1 MNDCGCCSCLSAGPH
16 LPANRPGLSAL
27 RYRVG
32 THNSFLDS
40 MIRRLSSNDLAALRG
55 LRTRETDDPS
65 IALLDGWA
73 TVADVLTFYQ
83 ERIANEGY
91 VRTATERRS
100 LLELGRLV
108 GYRLRPGV
116 AASTYLAYTIDPTA
130 IAQIPAGSK
139 AQSIPGPDE
148 QPQTFETSED
158 FEARGAW
165 NGLLPRAGR
174 PAQITLD
181 GILTLAELWIG
192 GTSAN
197 LRPGDAL
204 LFVFSETRDSVQSDV
219 YALRRVQAVYPDFV
233 QSRTRVV
240 LQPVDSF
247 ATSAFSAVSEAIRKN
262 AAAAASPQFTR
273 LTYVQVRQAVLLGTP
288 RTAFANYAT
297 GNADVDA
304 VLHPPNF
311 IFLPFFFGLTFNYLP
326 FTNVLTQ
333 LVTPKATPPANA
345 FDFRT
350 PLDQSFSQESD
361 LAPRLL
367 SALSPELGL
376 QIYSAI
382 AGFASAPISAL
393 QSVNVLRTR
402 AALFGYNAPS
412 GVDVH
417 DIGTV
422 TANAIHIDM
431 PVETIVPGTYAVVQP
446 QDDLTRATIVDG
458 AETKPLSRLKVSGK
472 TTRLALRDSLNA
484 ESDTAKIRGTSVYA
498 QSEALTVIDI
508 PIDNPVGLPPAGDEK
523 MVNAPGESHTR
534 IPVEGIVEGLAAGRW
549 VVVTGE
555 RADLGETRGVIATEL
570 AMIAAVEQ
578 HINDAGAKPYSV
590 IVLAADGLARWYRRE
605 TVRILANVVK
615 ATNGDTRGE
624 VLGAGDATQ
633 ALQTFTLQQPPLT
646 YVAAPTPDGVVSTLA
661 VRVNDVLWHLTDDL
675 VDARPADHVY
685 VTTTADDGKVSLTFG
700 TGVHGARLPTGSDN
714 VRAVYRRGI
723 GKGANV
729 KAGQIATA
737 LSRPLGVSAVTNPLP
752 ASGGADPESRDDAR
766 RNIPVALQALGR
778 VVSLR
783 DYADFARTFAG
794 IAKASAVRLSN
805 GVTQF
810 VHLTIG
816 GVDDIDID
824 ATSDLYVNLVQALSD
839 FGDPYQPFVVA
850 LREKLIIA
858 GAAKV
863 RVLPDYLWAVVAP
876 KIRAALIDAFSWE
889 HRQFGQPVYPSDVV
903 SVIQSVEG
911 VSYVDLDDLG
921 AISADDL
928 TDIVTNKT
936 DDAAA
941 KLIEKLKGVKPIVP
955 RLAHPVDNPLPGKP
969 RLFVPA
975 QIAYLPPS
983 VPEVFALTELH
994 HD

>member
-32 THNSFLDS
+32 THNSFLDT
-40 MIRRLSSNDLAALRG
+40 MIRRVSSNDLAALRG

-165 NGLLPRAGR
+165 NGLVPRAAR

-181 GILTLAELWIG
+181 GILTLADLWIG

-204 LFVFSETRDSVQSDV
+204 LFVFTEARDNVTSDV
-219 YALRRVQAVYPDFV
+219 YALRRVHAVAPDFV

-247 ATSAFSAVSEAIRKN
+247 ATSAFTAVSEAIRTN
-262 AAAAASPQFTR
+262 APAVTNTPNKVR
-273 LTYVQVRQAVLLGTP
+273 LTYIEVRQAVLLGTP
-288 RTAFANYAT
+288 RTTFANYAT
-297 GNADVDA
+297 GNNSVDN
-304 VLHPPNF
+304 VLHPPSF
-311 IFLPFFFGLTFNYLP
+311 IFPFFFGFTFNYLP

-333 LVTPKATPPANA
+333 LGAPKATPPANA
-345 FDFRT
+345 FDFKT
-350 PLDQSFSQESD
+350 PIEQSFSQESD
-361 LAPRLL
+361 LTPRLL

-382 AGFASAPISAL
+382 AGFASAPLSAL

-402 AALFGYNAPS
+402 SALFGYNTPS
-412 GVDVH
+412 PGND
-417 DIGTV
+417 DIGTITSDV
-422 TANAIHIDM
+422 IHLDT
-431 PVETIVPGTYAVVQP
+431 PVHPIVPGTYVVVQP
-446 QDDLTRATIVDG
+446 EGDLTRATIVRA
-458 AETKPLSRLKVSGK
+458 AETKPLNRLKAAGK
-472 TTRLALRDSLNA
+472 TTRLTLHDALNA

-498 QSEALTVIDI
+498 QSEPLTIIDV
-508 PIDNPVGLPPAGDEK
+508 PIDVAVGLPPTGDDK
-523 MVNAPGESHTR
+523 AVNAPGESHTR
-534 IPVEGIVEGLAAGRW
+534 IPVEGIIEGLAAGRW
-549 VVVTGE
+549 VIVTGE

-570 AMIAAVEQ
+570 AMIAGVEQ

-605 TVRILANVVK
+605 SVRILANVVK

-675 VDARPADHVY
+675 VDARAADHVY
-685 VTTTADDGKVSLTFG
+685 VTTTADDGKVSITFG

-729 KAGQIATA
+729 KSGQIATA

-752 ASGGADPESRDDAR
+752 ATGGTDPESRDDAR

-794 IAKASAVRLSN
+794 IAKASAVRISN

-824 ATSDLYVNLVQALSD
+824 STSDLYVNLVHALGD

-863 RVLPDYLWAVVAP
+863 RLLPDYLWAAVAP

-889 HRQFGQPVYPSDVV
+889 HRQFGQPVFPSDVV

-928 TDIVTNKT
+928 TDIVTRKT
-936 DDAAA
+936 PDAAEKLIA
-941 KLIEKLKGVKPIVP
+941 KLQGVKPIVP
-955 RLAHPVDNPLPGKP
+955 RLAHPADNPLPGKP
-969 RLFVPA
+969 RLFAPA

-994 HD
+994 HE

>member
-32 THNSFLDS
+32 THNSFFDA
-40 MIRRLSSNDLAALRG
+40 MIRRLSSNDLPALRG
-55 LRTRETDDPS
+55 LRTRETDDPA

-116 AASTYLAYTIDPTA
+116 AASTYLAYTIDPAA

-165 NGLLPRAGR
+165 NGLVPRAGR

-181 GILTLAELWIG
+181 GILILGELWIG

-197 LRPGDAL
+197 LKPGDAL
-204 LFVFSETRDSVQSDV
+204 LFVFSETRDSVKSDV

-233 QSRTRVV
+233 LSRTRVV

-247 ATSAFSAVSEAIRKN
+247 FTSAFSAVSEAIRTN
-262 AAAAASPQFTR
+262 APAAANTPNKVR
-273 LTYVQVRQAVLLGTP
+273 LTYLEVRQAVLLGTP

-297 GNADVDA
+297 GNDSVDT

-311 IFLPFFFGLTFNYLP
+311 IFLPFFLGLTFNYLP
-326 FTNVLTQ
+326 FTSVLMQ
-333 LVTPKATPPANA
+333 LVTQKATPPANA
-345 FDFRT
+345 FDFKT

-382 AGFASAPISAL
+382 AGFASAPVSAL

-412 GVDVH
+412 GND
-417 DIGTV
+417 DIGTITSDV
-422 TANAIHIDM
+422 IHLDT
-431 PVETIVPGTYAVVQP
+431 PVDTIVPGTYAVLQP
-446 QDDLTRATIVDG
+446 EGDLAQATIVDG

-472 TTRLALRDSLNA
+472 TTRLTLRDALNA
-484 ESDTAKIRGTSVYA
+484 ESDTLKIRGTSVYA
-498 QSEALTVIDI
+498 QSEPLTIIDI
-508 PIDNPVGLPPAGDEK
+508 PIDSPVGLPPAGDAK
-523 MVNAPGESHTR
+523 AVNAPGESNTR

-549 VVVTGE
+549 VIVTGE

-605 TVRILANVVK
+605 SVRILANVVK

-661 VRVNDVLWHLTDDL
+661 VRMNDVLWHLTDDL
-675 VDARPADHVY
+675 VDARPTDHVY

-714 VRAVYRRGI
+714 VRAVYRKGI

-737 LSRPLGVSAVTNPLP
+737 LSRPLGVSAVTNPL
-752 ASGGADPESRDDAR
+752 AATGGADPESRDDAR
-766 RNIPVALQALGR
+766 RNIPIALQALGR

-794 IAKASAVRLSN
+794 IAKASAVRISN

-824 ATSDLYVNLVQALSD
+824 PTSDLYVNLVQALSD

-863 RVLPDYLWAVVAP
+863 RVLPDYLWAAVAP
-876 KIRAALIDAFSWE
+876 KIRAALVDAFSWE
-889 HRQFGQPVYPSDVV
+889 HRQFGQPVFPSDVV
-903 SVIQSVEG
+903 SVIQGVEG

-921 AISADDL
+921 AISQDDL
-928 TDIVTNKT
+928 TGIVTKKT

-941 KLIEKLKGVKPIVP
+941 KLIAKLQGVKPIVP
-955 RLAHPVDNPLPGKP
+955 RFAHPVDNPLPGKP
-969 RLFVPA
+969 RLLVPA